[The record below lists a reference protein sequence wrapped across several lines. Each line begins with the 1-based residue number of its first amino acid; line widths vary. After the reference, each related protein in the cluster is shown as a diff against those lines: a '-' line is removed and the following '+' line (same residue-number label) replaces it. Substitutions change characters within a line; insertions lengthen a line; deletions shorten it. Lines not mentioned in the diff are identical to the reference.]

1 MELRQLQTF
10 LTLSELNSFTKTASE
25 LGYAQSNIT
34 AQIKQLE
41 QELGGQLFNRLGHSV
56 TLTEKGHKL
65 VPYATKLLA
74 LSKEAI
80 ATIAVSPHNII
91 SIIASE
97 SLCTY
102 RLPLLLGTFRQ
113 NHPEVEFHI
122 QLLNNDN
129 FYDSLVTGQADIAY
143 TLQQEVSQPYV
154 KELLISP
161 EIIGSYAI
169 PEYPL
174 AKKKSLTT
182 HDFNG
187 IPLILTGAGCCY
199 RAAFLNEL
207 LSSNVTPNI
216 ILETSSLQVIKEMT
230 LSGIGV
236 CVLPQMAVIKELKEG
251 KLIQLPYEMN
261 YGFASQLMIHKDKV
275 CSTSLQDFTDFAQIA
290 LHSSSIC

>member
-1 MELRQLQTF
+1 MEIRQLQTF
-10 LTLSELNSFTKTASE
+10 LTLSELNSFTKTASK

-41 QELGGQLFNRLGHSV
+41 QELDGQLFNRLGHSV
-56 TLTEKGHKL
+56 TLTEKGRKL

-80 ATIAVSPHNII
+80 ATIAVSHHNII

-102 RLPLLLGTFRQ
+102 RLPLLLGSFRQ

-122 QLLNNDN
+122 HLLNNED
-129 FYDSLVTGQADIAY
+129 FYDSLVTGQSDIAY
-143 TLQQEVSQPYV
+143 TLQKQVSQPYV
-154 KELLISP
+154 KELQTSS

-182 HDFNG
+182 LDFNG
-187 IPLILTGAGCCY
+187 IPLILTGSGCCY
-199 RAAFLNEL
+199 REAFLNEL
-207 LSSNVTPNI
+207 LISNVTPNI

-230 LSGIGV
+230 LNRIGV
-236 CVLPQMAVIKELKEG
+236 CVLPKMAVIKELQEG

-261 YGFASQLMIHKDKV
+261 YGFTSQLMIHKDKV
-275 CSTSLQDFTDFAQIA
+275 CSTSLQDFIDFARIS